1 MSRKLTLEQK
11 AEKKFPILQ
20 DDSSAKISSIENLRK
35 SWIKVQQVDL
45 KKTEKEKIEF
55 EKRAT
60 QIGKSILREYP
71 EFTFSDFQKMISD
84 QSAGLKATMTEIANH
99 MYQGENG
106 LKFLSGDVAILM
118 AELEKLRDDT

>member
-1 MSRKLTLEQK
+1 
-11 AEKKFPILQ
+11 
-20 DDSSAKISSIENLRK
+20 
-35 SWIKVQQVDL
+35 
-45 KKTEKEKIEF
+45 
-55 EKRAT
+55 
-60 QIGKSILREYP
+60 
-71 EFTFSDFQKMISD
+71 MISE

>member
-1 MSRKLTLEQK
+1 MSRRLTLEQK
-11 AEKKFPILQ
+11 AEKKFPIHR

-45 KKTEKEKIEF
+45 KNAEKEKIEF
-55 EKRAT
+55 EKRAI

-71 EFTFSDFQKMISD
+71 EFTFDDFQKKISE
-84 QSAGLKATMTEIANH
+84 QSAELKATMIEIANR

-118 AELEKLRDDT
+118 SELEKLRDNT